1 MKGVLAA
8 ILAFE
13 AIIVALAIPG
23 ILALDAA
30 PGVPTGVVVGV
41 GLGLAAVCVVTAGL
55 VRRTVGLVIGSVL
68 QVAIILLGFAVAVM
82 FVLGAVF
89 AGLWV
94 WCLVQDRKLAS
105 VRRETA

>member
-1 MKGVLAA
+1 MRGVLAA

-30 PGVPTGVVVGV
+30 PGVPTAVVVGV

-55 VRRTVGLVIGSVL
+55 VRRPVGLAIGS
-68 QVAIILLGFAVAVM
+68 
-82 FVLGAVF
+82 
-89 AGLWV
+89 
-94 WCLVQDRKLAS
+94 DRKS
-105 VRRETA
+105 VV